1 MTCDVTVAVALSALA
16 TVPKVTAKAAVAS
29 AAVAVVDAVA
39 VMATVPHEVT
49 VLPAK
54 VVIVLPARAVT
65 VHHVKLVI
73 ALHAKVAIA
82 LYAKATALRV
92 KSAPHARNVPR
103 AKAKRPASHAKT
115 VKAVVNAANV
125 VAVAVVTALHATATA
140 PRAAMPPQPKH

>member
-1 MTCDVTVAVALSALA
+1 MYDVTVAVALSALA

-49 VLPAK
+49 VLPA
-54 VVIVLPARAVT
+54 RAVT
-65 VHHVKLVI
+65 VH
-73 ALHAKVAIA
+73 HAKVAIA